1 MSALLLDKKT
11 LEFYKWEGE
20 LIEIKARVKGDIEDM
35 AAAWSQEERDECVG
49 ATADTFR
56 YAGAINR
63 YLAGEA
69 QD

>member
-11 LEFYKWEGE
+11 LEFYKWEGD
-20 LIEIKARVKGDIEDM
+20 LNEIKAPVKGEIEDM
-35 AAAWSQEERDECVG
+35 AASWSQEQRDECVG

-56 YAGAINR
+56 YAGAINM
-63 YLAGEA
+63 YLAGQG